1 MGVPVVAT
9 SVSNHGIGA
18 SPGRHLLIADEPGE
32 FAAAVVRLLRDPTL
46 RAQLGQAG
54 QEFVQA
60 RYNLDEALDRW
71 EASWSGTRRAGR
83 KRFGLRAPGMA

>member
-18 SPGRHLLIADEPGE
+18 SPGRHLLIADEPEE
-32 FAAAVVRLLRDPTL
+32 FAAAVVGLLRDPV
-46 RAQLGQAG
+46 RREQLGRAG
-54 QEFVQA
+54 QEFVRA

-71 EASWSGTRRAGR
+71 EATILNRRER
-83 KRFGLRAPGMA
+83 KGNDQ